1 MKRLDRARIVRD
13 DLLARASCWE
23 TTRIGDKDFASLEWR
38 EVNALLHGGK
48 DFSPIPDYSGIPE
61 ILANRAA
68 RCITPYALDVWV
80 RGLRVL
86 SISWNARDEVK
97 LLRMTRGEWECD
109 YFHLP
114 APNRAWTIH

>member
-1 MKRLDRARIVRD
+1 MKRIDRARIVRD

-48 DFSPIPDYSGIPE
+48 DVSHAPDYSGIPE
-61 ILANRAA
+61 ILAARAA
-68 RCITPYALDVWV
+68 RCFAPYTLDVWV

-86 SISWNARDEVK
+86 SITWNARDEVK
-97 LLRMTRGEWECD
+97 LVRMTRGEWECD
-109 YFHLP
+109 YFQLP
-114 APNRAWTIH
+114 VPNRAWTIH